1 MKRFVILGALAA
13 LGAATAILYS
23 FMPQKTVT
31 VGLFPTEDGGMEL
44 KPIVDTVPE
53 TLPESE
59 NAPVEE
65 TQAVKVSFSLP
76 ATFYSENISVELSTD
91 SGAEIYF
98 TTDGSDPVVSEQSR
112 YTAPIDINAG
122 IDVRA
127 TTIKAVAV
135 KDGETSDI
143 FTRSY
148 VTGQDVDARF
158 SEDTLVFV
166 LSTDPYNLYDYEYGI
181 AVPGK
186 IYDDYV
192 KEHAGQEIPYNA
204 PGNYFMT
211 GKEWERPIYVEVF
224 ESSGANVISQSA
236 GVKLVG
242 GYSRVPDQK
251 SLKLI
256 ARKSYGSEDG
266 KFKYSFFPDA
276 VNNDGFPISEYDRIV
291 LRNGANDREFAG
303 VRDELSQQL
312 ARDYGFATTQHTV
325 PAAVFLNGEYYG
337 FSWLHENYNE
347 DYLATQFGGN
357 KEQYEIVEN
366 TEYPED
372 GSERA
377 LADYAKVVEFYEK
390 DMTDDKVFEEF
401 CELVDIDNL
410 MQYYCIQVFISNKDW
425 PGNNYKAYRYYP
437 EEGEEITSEYM
448 DGRWR
453 YLLFDAEFA
462 WGLYGDGYKLR
473 TLSDLLSG
481 KHMSGQSD
489 MLISLLAREDMQEK
503 FANTMCDLMADAFST
518 PNILETLENLIEVSD
533 PEQMYA
539 LDLGI
544 VSTWA
549 RREHFAQ
556 SRDQIREFA
565 EKRSVIVL
573 RDMAT
578 NFDTVNVLYDVSV
591 TGASGA
597 EASLNTL
604 QTVGGV
610 VSASYFRSN
619 SVPVSAEIFDGYEF
633 VAWEV
638 NGERIE
644 TPEFRVTYDMA
655 DEYGRVSVRLIT
667 EKKELH
673 GEPLRISEICTDKNA
688 GWLKLSNPNADAVS
702 TKGLFLTDDET
713 NLTRYALPEVTLSA
727 GETLII
733 MMKNNKTTDALMQHQ
748 ATFSL
753 KAGETLILS
762 DADGNI
768 LGSVPIPEIAEG
780 GIYTLRENGKYLV
793 K

>member
-1 MKRFVILGALAA
+1 MKRFIILGALTA
-13 LGAATAILYS
+13 LGTATAVLYS
-23 FMPQKTVT
+23 FIPQTTVT

-44 KPIVDTVPE
+44 KPIVDEVSDA
-53 TLPESE
+53 LPEQE
-59 NAPVEE
+59 NPPAEE
-65 TQAVKVSFSLP
+65 AQAVEVGFSLP
-76 ATFYSENISVELSTD
+76 ATFYSENISVELTAD

-98 TTDGSDPVVSEQSR
+98 TTDGSDPVVSEKSR

-148 VTGQDVDARF
+148 VTGQDVDERF

-224 ESSGANVISQSA
+224 ESSGANVISQPA

-256 ARKSYGSEDG
+256 ARKSYGSKDG

-357 KEQYEIVEN
+357 KDRYEIVEN
-366 TEYPED
+366 TEYPEG

-481 KHMSGQSD
+481 NHMSGKSD
-489 MLISLLAREDMQEK
+489 MLISLLAREDMREK
-503 FANTMCDLMADAFST
+503 FANTMCDLMSSAFST
-518 PNILETLENLIEVSD
+518 GNILETLDDLIEVSD

-549 RREHFAQ
+549 RREHFAD

-565 EKRSVIVL
+565 QNRSVIVL

-578 NFDTVNVLYDVSV
+578 NFHTVNVLYDVSV
-591 TGASGA
+591 TGAVGA

-619 SVPVSAEIFDGYEF
+619 SVPVNAEMFDGYDF

-638 NGERIE
+638 NGERVE

-688 GWLKLSNPNADAVS
+688 GWLKLMNPNAEEVS

-713 NLTRYALPEVTLSA
+713 NLTRYALPEVTLAA
-727 GETLII
+727 GETLLI

-762 DADGNI
+762 DADGNV
-768 LGSVPIPEIAEG
+768 LGSVLIPEIAEG
-780 GIYTLRENGKYLV
+780 GIYTLRDNGKYLV